1 MTETKLSDLT
11 PALFGEELI
20 EIPPQRR
27 VYRLGDLINYVAEQ
41 AIKQAREDQKV
52 MFRIPEVQIERPFRD
67 PQDRINA
74 MLDFEGMREW
84 SYTDATFPVH
94 GFVDNARLVY
104 CNVKNGVIVW
114 KFAFKNRYSAIAFDQ
129 TFDPDQTATTE

>member
-1 MTETKLSDLT
+1 MDTKLSEL
-11 PALFGEELI
+11 PSKFLGEELI
-20 EIPPQRR
+20 EIPPQQR
-27 VYRLGDLINYVAEQ
+27 VYRVGDLINYVAEQ

-74 MLDFEGMREW
+74 MLDFEGMRGW
-84 SYTDATFPVH
+84 SYIDSASPIH
-94 GFVDNARLVY
+94 GFVNNARLIY

-114 KFAFKNRYSAIAFDQ
+114 KFAFQTRQAAISFDE